1 MYFNHVVMSLNNL
14 SLMFF
19 SFVIKFS
26 QNNVGQSSIFI
37 LRASTMYIIVEEEI
51 LLVLVFNKNRELKNL
66 KSGLVLLFS

>member
-26 QNNVGQSSIFI
+26 QNNVGQSSTFI

-51 LLVLVFNKNRELKNL
+51 LLVLVLNKNRELKNL